1 MFNIV
6 ETDKTTIYVIGD
18 IHGEFKAIGN
28 WIKTNNL
35 RDCAL
40 IFCGD
45 FGLGFDGLQKEH
57 DDLTRA
63 QRLCEERNVYCYMI
77 RGNHDN
83 PEYYNNAT
91 KNLNLSRFKPLSDYT
106 VIKSPEHNILCLGG
120 AVSTDRSYRIDCY
133 NTSITK
139 YMIKHRCSEQK
150 ARENVKLYW
159 WEDEA
164 FVYNED
170 VLNEIINTIPNI
182 DVICS
187 HSAPDFCFPET
198 SGRVEYWCEQDP
210 TLKDDLIH
218 ERQMLTNVI
227 EFLKI
232 NNITPKNWFYG
243 HYHQHHSEDI
253 NGTRYTLLNMGRE
266 GKTSTYPGGYF
277 DMIELI

>member
-1 MFNIV
+1 MFDIIKNN
-6 ETDKTTIYVIGD
+6 KQTIYFIGD
-18 IHGEFKAIGN
+18 IHGEFKAISS
-28 WIKTNNL
+28 WISLHDLN
-35 RDCAL
+35 DCII

-45 FGLGFDGLQKEH
+45 FGLGFSSPQKTYQ
-57 DDLTRA
+57 DLIHA
-63 QRLCEERNVYCYMI
+63 NKKAEERNIDIYAL
-77 RGNHDN
+77 RGNHDD
-83 PEYYNNAT
+83 PAYYNNPSI
-91 KNLNLSRFKPLSDYT
+91 NLNLSRFKPLSDYT
-106 VIKSPEHNILCLGG
+106 VIQTPEHNILCLGG

-133 NTSITK
+133 NTSITQ

-210 TLKDDLIH
+210 TLKDDLTH

-266 GKTSTYPGGYF
+266 GKISTYPGGYF